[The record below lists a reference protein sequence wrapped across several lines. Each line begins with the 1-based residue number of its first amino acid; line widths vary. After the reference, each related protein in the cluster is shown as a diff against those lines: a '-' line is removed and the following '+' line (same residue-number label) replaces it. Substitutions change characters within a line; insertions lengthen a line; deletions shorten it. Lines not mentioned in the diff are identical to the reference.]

1 MIRIFEG
8 ESEKVAKEQ
17 CGLLVLHCLLWV
29 AHLVTAIVDAKDCIV
44 TTKAEIRALD
54 DGVKALNKYLAKA
67 TVQRKQDMRITQH

>member
-54 DGVKALNKYLAKA
+54 DGVKDCIDVA
-67 TVQRKQDMRITQH
+67 TATAQRKQNMRITQH